1 MLASLPPSG
10 GRVRVLSHHGGFQR
24 VRILITG
31 ASGLLGNNVA
41 RLALKRGMEIA
52 SVSRSDR
59 KNRAFEDLNI
69 EVFPVDVGDR
79 EKLAKVFESR
89 FDAVIHCAANIH
101 IGWKCL
107 DQGLQVNR
115 DGTKYLLDEA
125 GRRGIKFIHVSTVNT
140 LAVGTKKSIVDEDT
154 PGDGQIPCTY
164 VVTKMAAERLAVDA
178 AKAGQNV
185 VIVHPGFMLGP
196 WDWKPSSG
204 RMIQALEGFAPLSP
218 SGGCTVCDP
227 RDVAEAIL
235 NAIDR
240 GVSGRH
246 YILGGENMTYLDLW
260 RRIRSALGKKG
271 PFTHMR
277 APAKL
282 IAGAFGDIVSK
293 FLRDELE
300 VNSAAIAMSSQ
311 FQWFNSQRAIAEL
324 GYQPRPADESIRDAV
339 QWLSQNNFLRTSI
352 DG

>member
-1 MLASLPPSG
+1 M
-10 GRVRVLSHHGGFQR
+10 
-24 VRILITG
+24 RILITG
-31 ASGLLGNNVA
+31 ANGLLGNNVA
-41 RLALKRGMEIA
+41 RLAQKRGMEIA
-52 SVSRSDR
+52 SVSRSDS
-59 KNRAFEDLNI
+59 KNRAFEGLNI
-69 EVFPVDVGDR
+69 DVFQADVGDR
-79 EKLAKVFESR
+79 DNLRSVFKSR

-107 DQGLQVNR
+107 DQGMQVNR
-115 DGTKYLLDEA
+115 EGTRNLLDEA
-125 GRRGIKFIHVSTVNT
+125 GRRGIKLIHVSTVNT
-140 LAVGTKKSIVDEDT
+140 LAVGTKNSIVDEDT
-154 PGDGQIPCTY
+154 PGEGQIPCTY

-271 PFTHMR
+271 PFTFMR

-282 IAGAFGDIVSK
+282 IAGAFGDTISK
-293 FLRDELE
+293 FMRDELE

-311 FQWFNSQRAIAEL
+311 FQWYTSQRAIAEL
-324 GYQPRPADESIRDAV
+324 GYQHRPADESIRDAV
-339 QWLSQNNFLRTSI
+339 QWLRQNNLLRASFH
-352 DG
+352 G

>member
-1 MLASLPPSG
+1 MLAALPPNG
-10 GRVRVLSHHGGFQR
+10 GRVLVSFHHGGFLR

-41 RLALKRGMEIA
+41 RLAQKRGMGIA
-52 SVSRSDR
+52 SVSRSDG
-59 KNRAFEDLNI
+59 KNRAFEGLNI
-69 EVFPVDVGDR
+69 EVFPVDLGDR

-107 DQGLQVNR
+107 EQGLQVNR
-115 DGTKYLLDEA
+115 EGTRYLLDET
-125 GRRGIKFIHVSTVNT
+125 GRRGIKLIHVSTVNT
-140 LAVGTKKSIVDEDT
+140 LAVGTKESIVDENT
-154 PGDGQIPCTY
+154 SGDGRIPCTY

-178 AKAGQNV
+178 ATSGQNV

-204 RMIQALEGFAPLSP
+204 RMIRALEGFAPLSP

-260 RRIRSALGKKG
+260 RRIRAALGKKG
-271 PFTHMR
+271 PFTTMR
-277 APAKL
+277 APGKF
-282 IAGAFGDIVSK
+282 IAGAIGDMISK
-293 FLRDELE
+293 FMRGELE

-311 FQWFNSQRAIAEL
+311 FQWYTSQRAIAEL
-324 GYQPRPADESIRDAV
+324 GYQHRPADESIRDAV
-339 QWLSQNNFLRTSI
+339 HWLHQNNLLKASLH
-352 DG
+352 G